1 MFTRS
6 SAVQHTNAKS
16 FHGQKDNTRSAGLQ
30 PRVNDAPLKQ
40 RATGADDR
48 SSLCLDAVTDRFHF
62 RVLNRDGAARRG
74 ELTTPHGVVQTPAF
88 MPVGTRGAVKAVT
101 QQQLEELGAE
111 IILGNTYHLYLK
123 PGDGLIARCGGLH
136 KFIGWDRPILT
147 DSGGYQVFSLA
158 AMRLIKEEGAEFR
171 SHIDG
176 SLHLLTPER
185 AVDIQAQLGS
195 DIAMVL
201 DECASTQ
208 SASDADR
215 PVSDVLHD
223 ATRIAME
230 RSARWAGRARRRQL
244 QLRDDPRG
252 APDVIVTNPG
262 QAQFGI
268 IQGGIDAGLRTESV
282 QRTTD
287 IGFEAYAIGGLSVG
301 EPVEIMYDVVAH
313 TAPRLPEDKP
323 RYLMG
328 TGMPDDLVECVARGI
343 DMFDCVLPTRN
354 ARNGQL
360 MTSRGPIAIKNARY
374 AEDLSPPD
382 PDCTCYTCRHF
393 SRAYLR
399 HLFVVGEMTAGTL
412 NSLHNLHFYLDTMRR
427 IREAIVFGSFEKLRR
442 EFHQTFSRRP
452 QL

>member
-1 MFTRS
+1 MFSRP
-6 SAVQHTNAKS
+6 SAVQHTDAKS
-16 FHGQKDNTRSAGLQ
+16 LHGRSI
-30 PRVNDAPLKQ
+30 Q
-40 RATGADDR
+40 REKGKSYACTV
-48 SSLCLDAVTDRFHF
+48 VTTEFEF
-62 RVLNRDGAARRG
+62 RIVNRDGAARRG
-74 ELTTPHGVVQTPAF
+74 EMVTPHGVVQTPAF

-101 QQQLEELGAE
+101 ARDLEDLGAE

-123 PGDGLIARCGGLH
+123 PGDSLIARCGGLH
-136 KFIGWDRPILT
+136 KFIGWNRPILT

-158 AMRLIKEEGAEFR
+158 AMRRIDDEGATFR
-171 SHIDG
+171 SHLDG

-201 DECASTQ
+201 DECVGPRPEADPGCSLTQ
-208 SASDADR
+208 GSDPGPSVTHISA
-215 PVSDVLHD
+215 DV
-223 ATRIAME
+223 ARTAME
-230 RSARWAGRARRRQL
+230 RSAAWAQRARRRQL
-244 QLRDDPRG
+244 QLREDPESV
-252 APDVIVTNPG
+252 PEVIVTNPG

-268 IQGGIDAGLRTESV
+268 IQGGTDPGLRTESV
-282 QRTTD
+282 QKTME

-301 EPVEIMYDVVAH
+301 EPVDVMYDVVAH
-313 TAPRLPEDKP
+313 TAPLLPGDRP

-328 TGMPDDLVECVARGI
+328 TGMPDDLIECVARGV
-343 DMFDCVLPTRN
+343 DLFDCVLPTRN

-360 MTSRGPIAIKNARY
+360 LTSRGPLVIKNARY
-374 AEDLSPPD
+374 AEDMSPPD
-382 PDCTCYTCRHF
+382 PDCGCYTCRHF

-399 HLFVVGEMTAGTL
+399 HLFVVGEMTSATL

-452 QL
+452 QI